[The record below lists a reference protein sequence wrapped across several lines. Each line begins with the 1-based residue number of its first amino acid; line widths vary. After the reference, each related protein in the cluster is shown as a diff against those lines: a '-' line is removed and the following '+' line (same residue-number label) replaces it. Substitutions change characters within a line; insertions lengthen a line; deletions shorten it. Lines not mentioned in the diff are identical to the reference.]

1 MALPKTY
8 TQAKNENWVT
18 KRVNQYNDKVRV
30 DLTPRFYNGGKAIIS
45 FWLTRT
51 GAKRLGIKLDY

>member
-1 MALPKTY
+1 MSQPRTY

-18 KRVNQYNDKVRV
+18 KKVNDSGNMIRV

-51 GAKRLGIKLDY
+51 GAKRLGVNV